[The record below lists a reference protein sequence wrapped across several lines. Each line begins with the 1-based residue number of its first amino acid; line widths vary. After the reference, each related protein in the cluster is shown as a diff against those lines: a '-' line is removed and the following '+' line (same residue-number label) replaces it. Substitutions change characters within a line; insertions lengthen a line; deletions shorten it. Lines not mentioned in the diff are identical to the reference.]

1 MDSVIR
7 VGRISVNMA
16 LLERVRQVVMCIAI
30 ALLVIYIKPFPVAMA
45 VGSLLGIVYVALAWR
60 QIRWR
65 DWWPLLALEVFYLIE
80 VLNLRGPLDPSLVD
94 NPNWAEMQLCFVLVP
109 FMFIGLEPKKSW
121 GTVWVWSN
129 VAILTL
135 ALLVATY
142 FSFQTV
148 DGEVRFISY
157 PLEYY
162 EHLSGSSW
170 KALREGFSYFSY
182 SSLARNV
189 RAWPMFLS
197 YSCVVSILIVLHRLF
212 RGRDRAWVR
221 ILLCVY
227 FAVGVFLCNTRAMY
241 PCLVLLAG
249 LVFCRMLLK
258 KSYRPMPM
266 YVVLLAVAGVM
277 GLFIIGSR
285 GREGIVRSAGGPA
298 QFFSSQF
305 NHLVQTD
312 ARMNLWKRTLQ
323 ERDAF
328 LPWGVGSGECGTFI
342 KDHYYYKYGDVY
354 GDTYKEVDKKELP
367 IKKMHNVLFDAVVEF
382 GYPGLLYM
390 LFLLIVPLTRVR
402 RMKFIHVLL
411 YVSLLVLCMFESI
424 VYLEL
429 ASFCFCMVYCA
440 VIAYSVGESPEG
452 TTAALDVDGK
462 AAT

>member
-1 MDSVIR
+1 MNSVVR

-60 QIRWR
+60 QIKWR
-65 DWWPLLALEVFYLIE
+65 DWWPLLALEVFYFIE
-80 VLNLRGPLDPSLVD
+80 ILNLRGPLDPSLVH

-109 FMFIGLEPKKSW
+109 FMFIGLEPRKSW
-121 GTVWVWSN
+121 GTAWVWSS

-148 DGEVRFISY
+148 DGEVRFIPY
-157 PLEYY
+157 
-162 EHLSGSSW
+162 SGSLW
-170 KALREGFSYFSY
+170 KALRDGRSYFSY
-182 SSLARNV
+182 YSFARNV
-189 RAWPMFLS
+189 GAWPMFLS
-197 YSCVVSILIVLHRLF
+197 YSFVVSILIVLHRLF
-212 RGRDRAWVR
+212 MGRDRVLVR

-258 KSYRPMPM
+258 KSYRPVPM
-266 YVVLLAVAGVM
+266 CVVFLAVGGVV
-277 GLFIIGSR
+277 GVFIFGSR
-285 GREGIVRSAGGPA
+285 GGGYMQPGVGLGH
-298 QFFSSQF
+298 FFSSQF

-342 KDHYYYKYGDVY
+342 KDHYYYKYGNVN
-354 GDTYKEVDKKELP
+354 GNTYKEVDKKELP

-382 GYPGLLYM
+382 GCPGLLYM
-390 LFLLIVPLTRVR
+390 LFLLVLPLTRVR

-440 VIAYSVGESPEG
+440 VIAYSVGESPKG
-452 TTAALDVDGK
+452 ATAALDVDWK
-462 AAT
+462 VAI